1 MPVLRQPCYLAQP
14 VAWEEPDVGTGE
26 TCPKQKNKARSFD
39 GIVPINETGLN
50 LAQPE
55 NGVGFDPETKCRDR
69 QSLSEKVRK
78 EAYEAGYREGFAA
91 GQQEGYRQG
100 FAAAEQVFKE
110 QQWQQ
115 HQHVQQLLNNLAEA
129 IRNELAN
136 FFSRAEEAVTEL
148 ALEVARKVIE
158 VETKTNPEVVRK
170 AVSQAL
176 RELKGGTI
184 TVRLNPEDF
193 SLIGNDLSLIN
204 LDEGVQVKMV
214 PDETVERG
222 GVVAESEWGMV
233 DLQPRTKLALLQ
245 SEVL

>member
-1 MPVLRQPCYLAQP
+1 MPVLRQPIYLAQP
-14 VAWEEPDVGTGE
+14 VAWEEPE
-26 TCPKQKNKARSFD
+26 TENQIFNGD
-39 GIVPINETGLN
+39 LPIDEMELN
-50 LAQPE
+50 FAQPE
-55 NGVGFDPETKCRDR
+55 NDAGVDIQKI
-69 QSLSEKVRK
+69 RK
-78 EAYEAGYREGFAA
+78 EGYEAGYRDGFLA

-100 FAAAEQVFKE
+100 VAAAEQIFKE

-115 HQHVQQLLNNLAEA
+115 HQHVQQLLNNMAEA
-129 IRNELAN
+129 IRNEIAN

-148 ALEVARKVIE
+148 ALEIARKIIE

-176 RELKGGTI
+176 NELKGGNI

-204 LDEGVQVKMV
+204 LNDDVSVRMV

-222 GVVAESEWGMV
+222 GVIAESEHGFV
-233 DLQPRTKLALLQ
+233 DLQPHTKLALLQ

>member
-1 MPVLRQPCYLAQP
+1 MPVLRQPHYLAQP
-14 VAWEEPDVGTGE
+14 VAWDEPENEG
-26 TCPKQKNKARSFD
+26 QSFD
-39 GIVPINETGLN
+39 EKMPIGKMELN
-50 LAQPE
+50 FAQPE
-55 NGVGFDPETKCRDR
+55 NDAGVDPQKI
-69 QSLSEKVRK
+69 RK
-78 EAYEAGYREGFAA
+78 EGYEAGYRDGFLA

-115 HQHVQQLLNNLAEA
+115 HQRVQQLLNNLAEA
-129 IRNELAN
+129 IRNELTN
-136 FFSRAEEAVTEL
+136 FFNRAEEAVTEL
-148 ALEVARKVIE
+148 ALEIARKIIE

-176 RELKGGTI
+176 QELKGGTI

-193 SLIGNDLSLIN
+193 SLIGDDLSSLN
-204 LDEGVQVKMV
+204 LSEGVSVRMV

-222 GVVAESEWGMV
+222 GVVAESEQGFV
-233 DLQPRTKLALLQ
+233 DLQPHTKLALLQ

>member
-1 MPVLRQPCYLAQP
+1 MPVLRQPYYLAQP
-14 VAWEEPDVGTGE
+14 VAWDE
-26 TCPKQKNKARSFD
+26 TETDDQSFD
-39 GIVPINETGLN
+39 GKLPIEEMELN
-50 LAQPE
+50 FAQPK
-55 NGVGFDPETKCRDR
+55 NDAVVDLQKI
-69 QSLSEKVRK
+69 RK
-78 EAYEAGYREGFAA
+78 EGYEAGYRDGFLA

-100 FAAAEQVFKE
+100 LAAAEQVFKE

-115 HQHVQQLLNNLAEA
+115 HQRVQQLLNNLAEA

-148 ALEVARKVIE
+148 AFEIARKIIE
-158 VETKTNPEVVRK
+158 VEARTNPEVVRK

-176 RELKGGTI
+176 QELKGGTI

-193 SLIGNDLSLIN
+193 SLIGNDLSSLN
-204 LDEGVQVKMV
+204 LGDGVSVRMV

-222 GVVAESEWGMV
+222 GVVAESEQGFI
-233 DLQPRTKLALLQ
+233 DLQPHTKLALLQ